1 MNWRNNIDEW
11 DESLYEDKPKKGKN
25 LPKMRDI
32 EKSIASKKRKDFKNK
47 Q

>member
-1 MNWRNNIDEW
+1 MNWRNRIDEW